1 MADQNQRTVILVTG
15 ASGLVGHAIKAR
27 ADELNLPNTKWYFAT
42 SKDADLRDP
51 VSTKALFDRVRPT
64 HVLNLAARVGG
75 LYANL
80 KYKVEFWRENI
91 AMQDNIFACCF
102 EHDVKRLVTC
112 LSTCIFLDGAP
123 LPMSESIIM
132 DGPPHRSNRAYGFA
146 KRMGLLL
153 GELYNEQHGTNFGAV
168 APCNVFGP
176 ADNFSL
182 EEGHVIAGLV
192 HKCYLAKKDNQP
204 FVVWGSGRPRRQFI
218 YNKDLAK
225 LMTWYLLETDTTET
239 ITFAPDEDDEISIA
253 EAAKMVAKGLDFTG
267 EIVFDVSKSD
277 GQYRKTAS
285 NKKLREFL
293 PDFNFTPMDDAIRET
308 AEWFATNYG
317 SCRK

>member
-1 MADQNQRTVILVTG
+1 MIRTILVTG
-15 ASGLVGHAIKAR
+15 AGGLVGHAIR
-27 ADELNLPNTKWYFAT
+27 AYSDEIALTDTKWIFAS

-51 VSTKALFDRVRPT
+51 VSTKALFERVRPT

-102 EHDVKRLVTC
+102 EYKVERLVTC
-112 LSTCIFLDGAP
+112 LSTCVFPDGAP
-123 LPMSESIIM
+123 LPMDESIIM
-132 DGPPHRSNRAYGFA
+132 DGPPHHSNRAYGFA

-153 GELYNEQHGTNFGAV
+153 GELYNEQHGTNFAAV

-182 EEGHVIAGLV
+182 DGGHVLAGLI
-192 HKCYLAKKDNQP
+192 HKCYVAKKEGRP

-218 YNKDLAK
+218 FNMDLAR
-225 LMTWYLLETDTTET
+225 LMIWYLLDCTSTEM
-239 ITFAPDEDDEISIA
+239 ITFAPDEEGEISIA
-253 EAAKMVAKGLDFTG
+253 NAAELVAQGVGFTVRREA
-267 EIVFDVSKSD
+267 
-277 GQYRKTAS
+277 
-285 NKKLREFL
+285 
-293 PDFNFTPMDDAIRET
+293 
-308 AEWFATNYG
+308 
-317 SCRK
+317 